1 MRLKRA
7 ILVSFLFV
15 VTVYVASYL
24 MWSRCFQWQDGRL
37 WSFFPP
43 PAGLMSLDLP
53 GRYRPFGRT
62 PWDGWKRVEGIPG
75 TVFGPCIVVDDYWR
89 ERTYLPTYSGPVCF
103 N

>member
-1 MRLKRA
+1 MRLIRA
-7 ILVSFLFV
+7 ILISFLLAA
-15 VTVYVASYL
+15 TVYVASYFV
-24 MWSRCFQWQDGRL
+24 WSRCFRWDGGRL

-53 GRYRPFGRT
+53 GRYRPFGQT

-75 TVFGPCIVVDDYWR
+75 TVFGPCIVVDDYWSG
-89 ERTYLPTYSGPVCF
+89 RTYLPTYSGLVCF